1 MPLISSNWT
10 KPPLEE
16 SMSLNPWTRW
26 GLFAHHGAP
35 VPTLII
41 VSPSILLQASWVAEP
56 NELHVVAV
64 RELSKSHVTF
74 ATTDNYDDWCADI
87 SEMKNTSIIQAGLLH
102 VTEFVLA
109 RPGWLTL
116 LSTTGSSACLPQT
129 IDLGTTFHG
138 ICNAL
143 ADFLTLAVFHGDS
156 QIIEAS
162 IPTFV
167 QI

>member
-1 MPLISSNWT
+1 MAHLCRPSLLYLLQYCF
-10 KPPLEE
+10 KPHELQ
-16 SMSLNPWTRW
+16 SLMSFMSL
-26 GLFAHHGAP
+26 LF
-35 VPTLII
+35 
-41 VSPSILLQASWVAEP
+41 VSFL
-56 NELHVVAV
+56 
-64 RELSKSHVTF
+64 KSHVTF

-87 SEMKNTSIIQAGLLH
+87 SEMKNRSIIQAGLLH

-167 QI
+167 QIQRDKAEPDYTSKHSYKLFELEDMVLFSLI